1 MIEWKAAASII
12 ISAISL
18 IGGIFYKMAVQP
30 IAKIERRI
38 DSVEQERLL
47 LTAKLDALSD
57 YIKDRNK
64 YQEKT
69 IDGMTEYLRDIVKRI
84 DSLLIDNKR

>member
-1 MIEWKAAASII
+1 
-12 ISAISL
+12 
-18 IGGIFYKMAVQP
+18 
-30 IAKIERRI
+30 
-38 DSVEQERLL
+38 
-47 LTAKLDALSD
+47 LSD